1 MYFLRIMLNGKRQ
14 MTTYC
19 EIEARNI
26 VSFVNGMGLE
36 RAHAWFTYQSGC
48 SLLQCYNLGT
58 RT

>member
-1 MYFLRIMLNGKRQ
+1 